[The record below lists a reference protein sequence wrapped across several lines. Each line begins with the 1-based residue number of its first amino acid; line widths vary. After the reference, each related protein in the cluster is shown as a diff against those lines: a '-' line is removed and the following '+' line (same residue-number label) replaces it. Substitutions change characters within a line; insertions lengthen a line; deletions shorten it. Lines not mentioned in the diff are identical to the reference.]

1 MMFVRF
7 VMLIYTLSRTFSSH
21 TLSTHPLLVSA
32 DDRTMKDRLDNND
45 YVGMIAVLAQQ
56 YATRH
61 GYDYLQLA
69 AISTVGL
76 VNRVHQVHGSPPLP

>member
-1 MMFVRF
+1 
-7 VMLIYTLSRTFSSH
+7 
-21 TLSTHPLLVSA
+21 
-32 DDRTMKDRLDNND
+32 MKDRLDGND

-76 VNRVHQVHGSPPLP
+76 VNRVHQVGTTPPPLLAYPLYEPLVLFYSNH